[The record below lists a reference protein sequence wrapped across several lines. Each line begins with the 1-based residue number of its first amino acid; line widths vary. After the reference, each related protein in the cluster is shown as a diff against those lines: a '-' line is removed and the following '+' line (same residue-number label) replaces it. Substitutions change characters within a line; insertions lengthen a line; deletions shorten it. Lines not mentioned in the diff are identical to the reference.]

1 MQTTVL
7 KRNPSVYNVS
17 ASVTSGGKTTQASTY
32 TSSSTGK
39 TYTSSGEVKKVPE
52 GYGVLPSGNI
62 YKISET
68 SKEVQAAHSGAQ
80 PEQKEP
86 TYEYYASQEEG
97 KPVKISKGV
106 YEKIKQ
112 AQSET
117 QQGQTQTS
125 ELMTGEQ
132 MRSEFRKQETK
143 NIAAGKSSYLS
154 IAERKLAQYTGSSS
168 QIYARVV
175 EPKVKL
181 AQAKDVAQ
189 QEAEKALLAYRTGKE
204 GATYEKYLAKRG
216 VLLGASIAS
225 GAFNV
230 FSAPIESGAGI
241 LAGGA
246 LSGTAAGSSLFGAP
260 GVSIGTNIAGA
271 TLVGTSMTNKDPLV
285 SIGETAGAVAA
296 ITVVSTPISVAKAY
310 GNRPRTKVIESR
322 PIKQTTYTNKK
333 TGTTVME
340 SQKYTKVQTKQGMT
354 TTTREYYTSGSESIT
369 RKGAGE
375 GTYKALLKK
384 TTVQPRLFRQPKVT
398 KSVST
403 LKFQS
408 DTLTKPATGIS
419 YTSLDVSRQT
429 PTGTAKSSILMKSD
443 VVLSRDTGLLY
454 TKTSYSVPKLATEAT
469 IAGSFSVGK
478 DTFDI
483 IKYGQAKTAEE
494 KISTTLSNIGKSK
507 VFGVKESGVL
517 AKPFEVT
524 FKTPRYETETIKIGG
539 KDKRITTKLGENVI
553 TRTDYRGGEVGEYT
567 EIEPD
572 ELTRLFS
579 PAISEPKEQIL
590 SATRYKKT
598 FKVSDKKISV
608 VKEDLKTGATIYKKT
623 AKRSGNTITV
633 NKRIYDSEPFYKPS
647 SGSKSGTVLEA
658 PKTKTSGSEASS
670 AAQEPKVGVGVLK
683 TVAEQDVAKTAT
695 TGIRLLPA
703 VATAPLSMT
712 RPRTKPIQASD
723 LQTKQEATQ
732 RLKLSEV
739 LKTPELPKTDAL
751 TFPEV
756 DTNIK
761 TDTII
766 KSSLWPEF
774 QQITLTPP
782 TGVPPVGGDAG
793 LRPLIPPLVP
803 GINLPSLRPPY
814 EKKKVGV
821 SGRQPKQYTPSLT
834 AASLN
839 ISVPKSRAPKGKL
852 TGFELRPLIRSAKR
866 KKKRR
871 RK

>member
-7 KRNPSVYNVS
+7 TRNPYLYNVS
-17 ASVTSGGKTTQASTY
+17 ASVTSGGKATQASTY

-68 SKEVQAAHSGAQ
+68 SKNVQAAHSGAQ

-86 TYEYYASQEEG
+86 AYEYYASQEEG
-97 KPVKISKGV
+97 KPVRISKGV
-106 YEKIKQ
+106 YEKIQQ

-117 QQGQTQTS
+117 QQEKTQTS

-132 MRSEFRKQETK
+132 MRSEFKKQELK
-143 NIAAGKSSYLS
+143 NIAAGESSYLS

-168 QIYARVV
+168 RIYTRVV
-175 EPKVKL
+175 EPKTKL

-189 QEAEKALLAYRTGKE
+189 QEAEKALLAYREGKR

-216 VLLGASIAS
+216 KLLGVSIVS
-225 GAFNV
+225 GAFNL
-230 FSAPIESGAGI
+230 FSSPIEAGAGI

-271 TLVGTSMTNKDPLV
+271 TLVGTSMTNKDPLI
-285 SIGETAGAVAA
+285 SIGETAGSVAA
-296 ITVVSTPISVAKAY
+296 ITLVSTPVCAVKAY

-333 TGTTVME
+333 TGMIVME

-354 TTTREYYTSGSESIT
+354 TTMREYYTSGSESIT
-369 RKGAGE
+369 RGGTGE
-375 GTYKALLKK
+375 GTYRALLKK

-398 KSVST
+398 KTVST

-429 PTGTAKSSILMKSD
+429 PTGIAKSNILMKSD
-443 VVLSRDTGLLY
+443 IILSRDSGLLY
-454 TKTSYSVPKLATEAT
+454 TKTSYSVPKLAKEAT
-469 IAGSFSVGK
+469 ITGSFSVGK

-483 IKYGQAKTAEE
+483 IKYGQAKTAKE
-494 KISTTLSNIGKSK
+494 KISTTLSKIGKLK
-507 VFGVKESGVL
+507 VVGVKEGGVL

-524 FKTPRYETETIKIGG
+524 FKTPRYETKTIKIGG

-567 EIEPD
+567 ETEPD
-572 ELTRLFS
+572 ELIKLFS
-579 PAISEPKEQIL
+579 PAISEPKEQVL
-590 SATRYKKT
+590 SAVRYKKT
-598 FKVSDKKISV
+598 FVVSDRKISV
-608 VKEDLKTGATIYKKT
+608 VKKDLKTGATIYKKT
-623 AKRSGNTITV
+623 AKRGGNTITV
-633 NKRIYDSEPFYKPS
+633 NKRFYDSEPFYKPS
-647 SGSKSGTVLEA
+647 GSTKSGVIHKE
-658 PKTKTSGSEASS
+658 PKTKISGSGTIS

-683 TVAEQDVAKTAT
+683 MVSEQDVAKMT
-695 TGIRLLPA
+695 TKVKLQPA
-703 VATAPLSMT
+703 VATAPLFMT
-712 RPRTKPIQASD
+712 RRSSKPIQVLD

-739 LKTPELPKTDAL
+739 LKTPELPKTDAF
-751 TFPEV
+751 TFPKV
-756 DTNIK
+756 DTGIK
-761 TDTII
+761 TDTIT
-766 KSSLWPEF
+766 KLTPWPEF

-782 TGVPPVGGDAG
+782 IGVPPVGRGDG
-793 LRPLIPPLVP
+793 LRPMIPSLVP

-814 EKKKVGV
+814 EQKKRGV
-821 SGRQPKQYTPSLT
+821 SGSQPKQYTPSLT

-852 TGFELRPLIRSAKR
+852 TGFELRPLIRPAKR
-866 KKKRR
+866 KKKGG